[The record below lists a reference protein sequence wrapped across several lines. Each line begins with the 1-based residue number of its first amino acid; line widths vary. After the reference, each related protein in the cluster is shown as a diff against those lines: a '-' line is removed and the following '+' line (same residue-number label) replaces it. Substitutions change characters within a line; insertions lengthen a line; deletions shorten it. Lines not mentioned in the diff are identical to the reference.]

1 MLIDCKMDEY
11 TDCMRFSIVI
21 QNNELGYLNNK
32 NNFNQQVKQTTT
44 KKKNI
49 VNKQIKY
56 DNEPNNTN
64 NFSLEN
70 IKYTYWYY

>member
-1 MLIDCKMDEY
+1 MKEY
-11 TDCMRFSIVI
+11 TDCMRFSIIIPDNAV
-21 QNNELGYLNNK
+21 GYLNNK

-56 DNEPNNTN
+56 NSETDHTYD
-64 NFSLEN
+64 FTLEN
-70 IKYTYWYY
+70 IEYSYWHY